1 MKITILKK
9 CLLLSGVQKKGAT
22 LVVNDALAKSLIAS
36 GVAKEVSTSEVEK
49 PAQEPQDVENK
60 AEQPEEMK

>member
-1 MKITILKK
+1 M
-9 CLLLSGVQKKGAT
+9 
-22 LVVNDALAKSLIAS
+22 VVNDALAKSLIAS